1 MATQEQLRK
10 EIRMLREQKHN
21 ALKKLRTVVESKRDM
36 AEYWVEEKKRTSN
49 VKEREEKAYARVK
62 RTE

>member
-10 EIRMLREQKHN
+10 EIRMLREQKH
-21 ALKKLRTVVESKRDM
+21 KYGG
-36 AEYWVEEKKRTSN
+36 YWVEEKKRTSN